1 MTKTITHLPQRAQLH
16 RKKRVAAYARVSSG
30 KDAMLHSLSAQVD
43 YYRSLI
49 QSDSNWEFAGV
60 YSDEAITGTKE
71 TRADFQRLL
80 DDCRAGKID
89 MVITKTISRLA
100 RNTVT
105 LLKTVR
111 ELKEL
116 SVDVFFEE
124 QGIHTISADGELML
138 TILASYAQEESR
150 SASENQKWRVRA
162 NFEQGIPWNGAMM
175 GYRLRN
181 GAYTIV
187 PEEAAI
193 IKAIFADYLT
203 GLGYNAIAQNL
214 NERNIPSPTGKRWCS
229 STIQKMLK
237 NCTYA
242 GNLVLQR
249 TYSENHI
256 TKRMRPNKGELPK
269 YLVEGAHEAIIDTE
283 TFEMVQAEIAR
294 RVEKHGPKKVAT
306 KSYPYTGLLECANC
320 GKKYRRKVTA
330 TQVVWICATFNTLGK
345 KYCASKQIPET
356 MLDLHTAM
364 VTSDIS
370 TISKIVVAEN
380 NTLYY
385 HMRDGRIVMQK
396 WEDRSR
402 AASWTPEMREAARQ
416 NAKERRQAQ
425 CKEQ

>member
-1 MTKTITHLPQRAQLH
+1 MTTTITHLPQSVGLQ

-43 YYRSLI
+43 YYRGLI
-49 QSDSNWEFAGV
+49 QSDPNWEFAGV

-71 TRADFQRLL
+71 ARADFQRLL

-89 MVITKTISRLA
+89 MVITKSISRLA

-105 LLKTVR
+105 LLKTAR

-116 SVDVFFEE
+116 NVDIFFEE

-175 GYRLRN
+175 GYRLQN
-181 GAYTIV
+181 GVYTIV
-187 PEEAAI
+187 PKEAAI
-193 IKAIFADYLT
+193 VKAIFADYLR
-203 GLGYNAIAQNL
+203 GRGYNSIAKNL
-214 NERNIPSPTGKRWCS
+214 NEQNIPSPTGKKWCS

-237 NCTYA
+237 NCAYA

-256 TKRMRPNKGELPK
+256 TKKMRRNNGELPK

-283 TFEMVQAEIAR
+283 TFEKVQTEIAR
-294 RVEKHGPKKVAT
+294 RVEKHGPKTEAKKA
-306 KSYPYTGLLECANC
+306 YPYTGLLVCSGC

-330 TQVVWICATFNTLGK
+330 TQIVWICATFNTRGK

-356 MLDLHTAM
+356 TLDQHTAM
-364 VTSDIS
+364 VTPDIS
-370 TISKIVVAEN
+370 AIAKIEVADN
-380 NTLYY
+380 NILHY
-385 HMRDGRIVMQK
+385 HMKDGRVVTQH

-402 AASWTPEMREAARQ
+402 AESWTPEMREVARE
-416 NAKERRQAQ
+416 KVMERRQAQ
-425 CKEQ
+425 CKKQ